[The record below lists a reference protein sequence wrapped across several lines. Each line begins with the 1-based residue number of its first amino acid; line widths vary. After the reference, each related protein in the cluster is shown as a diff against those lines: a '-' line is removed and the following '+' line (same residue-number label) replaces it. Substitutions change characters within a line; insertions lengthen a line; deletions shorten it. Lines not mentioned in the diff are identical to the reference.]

1 MKVTLLIN
9 LEVVGVVKLKELLQ
23 AGESPVYLFTMLET
37 PPVLE
42 NVWCLIHFKKKRYFQ
57 GIFL

>member
-42 NVWCLIHFKKKRYFQ
+42 NVWCLIHF
-57 GIFL
+57 